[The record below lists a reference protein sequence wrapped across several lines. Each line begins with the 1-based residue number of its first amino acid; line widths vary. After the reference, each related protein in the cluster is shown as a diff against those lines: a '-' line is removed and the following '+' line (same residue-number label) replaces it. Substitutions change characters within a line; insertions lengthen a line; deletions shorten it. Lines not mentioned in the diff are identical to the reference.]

1 MKTEQSLPK
10 AASTNG
16 PPRGRPSEQQLALL
30 GFFSS
35 REFSDEEIR
44 DIQTLIANYYA
55 EKADVEMDALVE
67 EKGWTQE
74 NFDQMGNEHIR
85 TSYRPQDNQ

>member
-1 MKTEQSLPK
+1 MSIKTEQSSSEVAK
-10 AASTNG
+10 T
-16 PPRGRPSEQQLALL
+16 GRPSKQQLELL

-44 DIQTLIANYYA
+44 DIQTLIADYYA

-67 EKGWTQE
+67 KKGWTQE
-74 NFDQMGNEHIR
+74 DFDRMGHEHVR
-85 TSYRPQDNQ
+85 TLYRPQANQ